1 VIPVSS
7 TTVTI
12 ARYSN
17 GDANSSYELDSETD
31 LLEPTAS
38 LVTVVSNLRAQINVP
53 SGTKT
58 FGPTGGKERV
68 TFKFKTDVP
77 TDAAIM
83 GGDTMTDAQANVYTV
98 AWARVRSVFGMT
110 WVEGQCY
117 QVVGAM

>member
-1 VIPVSS
+1 MLPLAS

-12 ARYSN
+12 TRYSD
-17 GDANSSYELDSETD
+17 GSANSSYELDSETD

-38 LVTVVSNLRAQINVP
+38 LVTVVSNLRAQINAP
-53 SGTKT
+53 SGSKT

-77 TDAAIM
+77 TDATIM

-98 AWARVRSVFGMT
+98 AWARVRAVFNTT